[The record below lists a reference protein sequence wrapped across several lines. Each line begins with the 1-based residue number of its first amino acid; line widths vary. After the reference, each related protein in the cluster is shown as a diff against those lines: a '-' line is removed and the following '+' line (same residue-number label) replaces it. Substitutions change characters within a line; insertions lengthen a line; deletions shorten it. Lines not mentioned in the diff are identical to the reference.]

1 MTLITFSDIDSVL
14 KKVIAPKIESQY
26 AKGTLLLDALP
37 SNRATKDPM
46 NQYFY
51 ITLRYSRNPAIG
63 PLTTG
68 WALPT
73 AGNPKYDQTRIDCK
87 YIVGRFQLPEP
98 ILDSARNS
106 KQALVNLLTDHSE
119 DLQEGMK
126 KDTNRMLF
134 GDGTGQLA
142 LCNGGNVTTATTAL
156 AAVDTPGTDYLYEG
170 LELEIN
176 GQDTSVSKVLS
187 ATAVTL
193 GTAVTWDDNDVIT
206 KRVKTDWMGL
216 GGIVAIT
223 GTVQNIAKGD
233 YYWWQSHV
241 DSDAEALTLADMQAQ
256 FRNVEKFGKCDLI
269 VTNPVTR
276 DAYSALLTSYKTM
289 GLPVENKFGYK
300 GPEFNNVPVIGDF
313 DCPEG
318 TMYMLDKSAL
328 SREQLVP
335 MGWMDREGHVLKSV
349 PGYAAYEAIL
359 KNFGN
364 LATNNCKKLAK
375 LTGKT

>member
-1 MTLITFSDIDSVL
+1 MTLIAFSAIDAVL

-37 SNRATKDPM
+37 KNRATKDAM

-68 WALPT
+68 WALPSS
-73 AGNPKYDQTRIDCK
+73 GNPKYSQTRIDCK

-98 ILDSARNS
+98 ILDSARTN

-134 GDGTGQLA
+134 GDGSGQLA

-156 AAVDTPGTDYLYEG
+156 TVDTPGSDYLYEG
-170 LELEIN
+170 LELIIN
-176 GQDTSVSKVLS
+176 SQNTIVSAVAS
-187 ATAVTL
+187 DTAVTL
-193 GTAVTWDDNDVIT
+193 GTAVTWDDNDVVT

-216 GGIVAIT
+216 AGIVAKT

-233 YYWWQSHV
+233 YFWWQSHV
-241 DSDAEALTLADMQAQ
+241 DADAEALTLADMQRQ
-256 FRNVEKFGKCDLI
+256 FRNVEKFGNVDLI
-269 VTNPVTR
+269 ITNPVTR
-276 DAYSALLTSYKTM
+276 DAYSTLLINTKNQ
-289 GLPVENKFGYK
+289 GKPIENKFGYK
-300 GPEFNNVPVIGDF
+300 GPEFNFVPIIGDF

-318 TMYMLDKSAL
+318 TMYFLDRNAL

-364 LATNNCKKLAK
+364 LAANNCKKLAK